1 MSQEDNL
8 KPLWVESFLNNDEL
22 LEIFNK
28 GMKLRE
34 EMLSGLE
41 YAIKLEKQNPIL
53 KKGELPKFAIMTLL
67 GNEIILKRLLQKFRQ
82 DHYITTGLIDK
93 YWEKID
99 ATRDRVREIT
109 IRENLGDRN
118 HD

>member
-28 GMKLRE
+28 GMNLRE

-53 KKGELPKFAIMTLL
+53 KKGELPRFAIMTIL
-67 GNEIILKRLLQKFRQ
+67 GNEIILKRLLQKFRE

-93 YWEKID
+93 YWEKIEE
-99 ATRDRVREIT
+99 TRDKVREIT
-109 IRENLGDRN
+109 VRENLGEKY